1 MGRGRRSPGGRSV
14 AAVRLAL
21 VSTVALLAS
30 AVAQGTARAVLAF
43 VWVLLAL
50 TAMGL
55 EWTARRRRP

>member
-1 MGRGRRSPGGRSV
+1 
-14 AAVRLAL
+14 VRLAL

-30 AVAQGTARAVLAF
+30 AVAHGTARAVLAF